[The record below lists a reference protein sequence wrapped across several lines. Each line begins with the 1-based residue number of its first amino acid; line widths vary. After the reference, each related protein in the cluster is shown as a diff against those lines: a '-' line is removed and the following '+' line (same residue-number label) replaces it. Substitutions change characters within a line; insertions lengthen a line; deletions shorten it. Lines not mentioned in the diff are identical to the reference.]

1 MISQSNSSPSNS
13 LQITQSHSHQTQQ
26 SPPAHKQIK
35 ISSTITI
42 ANDLPMVL
50 IAGINVIEKMS
61 VNLMV
66 AKTLSQISQDLNLPL
81 VFKASFDKANRS
93 RVESYRGL
101 GIENGLEI
109 LSQIKSEFH
118 LPILTD
124 VHACEQVQAVAQVAD
139 VIQIPAFLCRQTDLI
154 KAVCETQ
161 KPIHIKKMQ
170 MLAPEDMQYTIE
182 KCKAFANDQVILC
195 ERGTN
200 FGYHQ
205 LIVDPLAF
213 RIMKA
218 FHHPVTFDVT
228 HALQLPGQNNGSSA
242 GRGGYL
248 EDLAKS
254 ALIQGIAGIFIEF
267 HPKPNEALCDGQ
279 CAYPLDQ
286 AYTLLKKLKKIDDF
300 AKTLDQLN

>member
-1 MISQSNSSPSNS
+1 MISQSNSS
-13 LQITQSHSHQTQQ
+13 QIPQSHSHQTAQ
-26 SPPAHKQIK
+26 SPAIHKQIK

-50 IAGINVIEKMS
+50 IAGLNVIEKMS

-66 AKTLSQISQDLNLPL
+66 AKTLSQICQDLNIPL
-81 VFKASFDKANRS
+81 IFKASFDKANRT

-101 GIENGLEI
+101 GMQPGLEI
-109 LSQIKSEFH
+109 LSQIKSAFH

-182 KCKAFANDQVILC
+182 KSKAFGNDQVILC

-242 GRGGYL
+242 GRGLYL

-267 HPKPNEALCDGQ
+267 HPNPSEALCDGQ

-286 AYTLLKKLKKIDDF
+286 AYALLKKLKKIDDF